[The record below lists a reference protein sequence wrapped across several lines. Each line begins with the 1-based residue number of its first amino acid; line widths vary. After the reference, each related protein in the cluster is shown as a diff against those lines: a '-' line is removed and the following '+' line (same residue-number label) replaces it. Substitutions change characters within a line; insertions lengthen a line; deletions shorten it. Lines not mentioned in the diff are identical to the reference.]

1 LQIKKEVIV
10 VKTFTLCDGPGP
22 NPDCP
27 QLIMNDDGSA
37 VIGENK
43 EGVGL
48 CRLDKHQ
55 FEKLKE
61 TIKSM

>member
-1 LQIKKEVIV
+1 MKIL
-10 VKTFTLCDGPGP
+10 TLCDGPGP

-37 VIGENK
+37 LIGEDK

-48 CRLDKHQ
+48 CRLDKDQ
-55 FEKLKE
+55 FDKLKE
-61 TIKSM
+61 AIRAI

>member
-1 LQIKKEVIV
+1 
-10 VKTFTLCDGPGP
+10 VKILALCDGPGP

-37 VIGENK
+37 LIGEDK

-48 CRLDKHQ
+48 CRLDKDQ
-55 FEKLKE
+55 FDKLKE
-61 TIKSM
+61 AIRAI